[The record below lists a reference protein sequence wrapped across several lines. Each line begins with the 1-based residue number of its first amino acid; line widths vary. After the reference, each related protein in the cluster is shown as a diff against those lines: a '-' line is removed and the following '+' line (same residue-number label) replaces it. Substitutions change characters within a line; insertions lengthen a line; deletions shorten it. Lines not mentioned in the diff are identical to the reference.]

1 MVVFAF
7 MLVSAMG
14 MAALSVDLPSFDQ
27 AQREAQTAADAAVLA
42 AVQDLPSG
50 AAKVNA
56 DVQSYVAQN
65 DPNVPSTILS
75 YPGCMTATTPG
86 ICINY
91 PYDQNASQLQVKLIT
106 TSPSYFG
113 GLFGLSAA
121 HISAQAAAGATSS
134 NVGSAIFA
142 DSTTC
147 IGGGVSITGGT
158 NTINGATSS
167 NAGLSI
173 TASGNTLGPTT
184 YGGPNHCGSTVA
196 SGSAVNPPT
205 GATQNNTTSP
215 WPEDFSSA
223 YPAACTLT
231 ADSWTWTN
239 SSMAIPSGVYCANT
253 SITIKGS
260 FLTGKV
266 TFIAPTLTVSG
277 SSLSFTP
284 DYNGLTYYQT
294 GTTALQLSG
303 TSINSGAV
311 FAPNASV
318 IITGSDISATGFIEA
333 QSVVIKATGFTF
345 TGNGPSAS
353 GGSFALIG

>member
-1 MVVFAF
+1 MVVVAF
-7 MLVSAMG
+7 MLLSCLG
-14 MAALSVDLPSFDQ
+14 MAALAVDLPSFDQ

-50 AAKVNA
+50 SANVNV
-56 DVQSYVAQN
+56 DVQTYVAQN

-75 YPGCMTATTPG
+75 YPGCMTAATPG

-91 PYDQNASQLQVKLIT
+91 PYNQNASQLQVKLIT

-121 HISAQAAAGATSS
+121 HISAQAAAGATRA

-147 IGGGVSITGGT
+147 SGGGVSITGAT
-158 NTINGATSS
+158 NTINGATAS

-184 YGGPNHCGSTVA
+184 YGGPNHCGSSVD
-196 SGSAVNPPT
+196 SGSTVNGST
-205 GATQNNTTSP
+205 GPKATSTASP

-223 YPAACTLT
+223 YPSACTLT
-231 ADSWTWTN
+231 QDTWTWTN
-239 SSMAIPSGVYCANT
+239 SSMAIPSGVYCATT

-260 FLTGKV
+260 SLTGNV
-266 TFIAPTLTVSG
+266 TFIAPALTVSG

-284 DYNGLTYYQT
+284 YYHGLTYYQI
-294 GTTALQLSG
+294 GTTPLQLSG
-303 TSINSGAV
+303 SSINSGAV
-311 FAPNASV
+311 FVPNAPV
-318 IITGSDISATGFIEA
+318 IITGSNISATGFIEA

-345 TGNGPSAS
+345 TGDGPSAT